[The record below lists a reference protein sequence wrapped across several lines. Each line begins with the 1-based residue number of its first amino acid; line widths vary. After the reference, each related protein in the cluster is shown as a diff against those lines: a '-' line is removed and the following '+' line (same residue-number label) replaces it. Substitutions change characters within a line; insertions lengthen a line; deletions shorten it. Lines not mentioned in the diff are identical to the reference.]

1 MLPKSLARE
10 HVAQVNFDERQRDRE
25 KGIAQG
31 DAGVRIARG
40 IDDGDRDAVVFGRL
54 NLADQLMLGIALE
67 GDQGMTAGAGECLE
81 LGLDIVQTGRTV
93 NLRFAGAE
101 EIQVR
106 AIEQQNSS
114 YLAMSPAPSR
124 RKGPR

>member
-40 IDDGDRDAVVFGRL
+40 IDDGDRDAIAFGGL
-54 NLADQLMLGIALE
+54 NLAYQLMLGIALE
-67 GDQGMTAGAGECLE
+67 GDQGMAAGSGQCLE
-81 LGLDIVQTGRTV
+81 LGLYIVQTGRTV
-93 NLRFAGAE
+93 NLRFARAE
-101 EIQVR
+101 EI
-106 AIEQQNSS
+106 
-114 YLAMSPAPSR
+114 
-124 RKGPR
+124 

>member
-31 DAGVRIARG
+31 DAGVRVARG
-40 IDDGDRDAVVFGRL
+40 IDDGDRYGVAFGGL
-54 NLADQLMLGIALE
+54 YPADQLMLGVALE
-67 GDQGMTAGAGECLE
+67 GDQGMAAGAGQCLE
-81 LGLDIVQTGRTV
+81 LGLDIVQTGRAV
-93 NLRFAGAE
+93 DLRFAGTE

-114 YLAMSPAPSR
+114 HLTISPAPSPH
-124 RKGPR
+124 KGPR

>member
-10 HVAQVNFDERQRDRE
+10 HVAQVNFDERQRDGE

-31 DAGVRIARG
+31 DAGVRIARR
-40 IDDGDRDAVVFGRL
+40 IDDGDRDAVVFGSL

-67 GDQGMTAGAGECLE
+67 GGQGMTAGAGEGLE

-93 NLRFAGAE
+93 NLRFARAE

-106 AIEQQNSS
+106 AI
-114 YLAMSPAPSR
+114 
-124 RKGPR
+124 